1 MTDLTPR
8 NFTVIG
14 LENFPLIKAGDN
26 LAKIIVET
34 AEKNGVEIQNRDIIV
49 ISQKIVSKA
58 EGRLIKLSEV
68 KASPKALEIARI
80 TGKDQRLTQLIL
92 QESNSILKVSPEA
105 LVVKDI
111 RGLTCINAGIDRSNI
126 ESKNEETYALLP
138 LNPDESAKQIKKEIF
153 NLTKKHVGIIIC
165 DTFSRPFRRGQT
177 EFAIGIA
184 GLNPLFDYRG
194 SKDLFGYTLKVK
206 NIAIADELACAAEL
220 VMGQGNE
227 GIPVAIIK
235 GLKRVIFQE
244 NASIHELEIT
254 REEDLFKNIL

>member
-1 MTDLTPR
+1 LTPKYI
-8 NFTVIG
+8 TVIG
-14 LENFPLIKAGDN
+14 LENFPLVKAGDN

-34 AEKNGVEIQNRDIIV
+34 AKKNRVEIQDQDIIV

-68 KASPKALEIARI
+68 KATEKALEIAKI
-80 TGKDQRLTQLIL
+80 TGKDQKLIELIL
-92 QESNSILKVSPEA
+92 RESNAILKVSPEA
-105 LVVKDI
+105 LIVKDI

-126 ESKNEETYALLP
+126 EPKKGQEIYALLP
-138 LNPDESAKQIKKEIF
+138 LDPDNSAKKIRKEIF

-165 DTFSRPFRRGQT
+165 DTYSRPFRRGQV

-194 SKDLFGYTLKVK
+194 RKDLFGYTLKVK
-206 NIAIADELACAAEL
+206 NIAIADELACTAEL
-220 VMGQGNE
+220 VMGQGSE

-235 GLKRVIFQE
+235 GLERVVFQE
-244 NASIHELEIT
+244 NASIQELKISS
-254 REEDLFKNIL
+254 EEDLFKNIF